1 MLVLDYHKWDRLKMP
16 IVCEMF
22 QDERCPCLKNCVI
35 LGNCTQTC
43 ESMRDYVAST
53 VEETLSYLKEHM
65 GMKYYDKVETGQIFK
80 SNSIFEGLVNLCY
93 HTVLQDDGIYDEWAC
108 LTKRFVFTMKRSYQI
123 AKNHCG
129 VDPTANIDRFFIGM

>member
-1 MLVLDYHKWDRLKMP
+1 
-16 IVCEMF
+16 
-22 QDERCPCLKNCVI
+22 
-35 LGNCTQTC
+35 
-43 ESMRDYVAST
+43 MRDYVAST

-93 HTVLQDDGIYDEWAC
+93 HTVLQDDG
-108 LTKRFVFTMKRSYQI
+108 KI